1 MHAPGVPASSKR
13 CRVLLS
19 HERTHDDAAHA
30 AALQT
35 RATHNGYD
43 NGYSFVVRLRLTHST
58 PGSATARWG
67 GIERTAGG
75 ASQGERGSGG
85 REGGRDRDRASSSR
99 GVPGQRTYT
108 PQRRRSEGE
117 GDSARVWGDE
127 VFGGDE
133 APRRPQPGGWGED
146 SDRRP
151 FRSGPPR
158 SRPFG
163 GTADSGETP
172 QRKWLTSR
180 ERREAQPDAKP
191 TWVETLQG
199 EALFG
204 VAPVRAALLAKRRGR
219 VYTLFVQD
227 SLEPGKRKDGG
238 AVADCVA
245 RATAW
250 GATIQQVDKHEL
262 NLLTDNRNHQGVV
275 LDADPLEPEELDVL
289 PPVSSPTQR
298 PVWIALDQV
307 SDPQNLGAI
316 LRSALFLGAA
326 GVVVAQRNSAPLSP
340 VVSKASAGAMEV
352 LPVHAVSGNMPQFLA
367 ACSANGWTV
376 LGADMGDGAAA
387 AGGAV
392 PCSDVAVTGPTILV
406 LGSEGE
412 GLRTNVVRACDRL
425 ICVPRGAAPEGDAV
439 AAEAL
444 AFMDSLTVSVAA
456 GVVLHSLLLSAS
468 RSKTD

>member
-1 MHAPGVPASSKR
+1 MP
-13 CRVLLS
+13 
-19 HERTHDDAAHA
+19 
-30 AALQT
+30 
-35 RATHNGYD
+35 NG
-43 NGYSFVVRLRLTHST
+43 
-58 PGSATARWG
+58 
-67 GIERTAGG
+67 
-75 ASQGERGSGG
+75 
-85 REGGRDRDRASSSR
+85 
-99 GVPGQRTYT
+99 RTYT
-108 PQRRRSEGE
+108 PRRRSDGEGE
-117 GDSARVWGDE
+117 RSEGARIWGDE

-133 APRRPQPGGWGED
+133 APRRPSAGGWGED

-158 SRPFG
+158 PRTG
-163 GTADSGETP
+163 GAAPDLGETP
-172 QRKWLTSR
+172 QRRWLTSR

-238 AVADCVA
+238 AVADCVE

-262 NLLTDNRNHQGVV
+262 NLLTENRNHQGIV

-289 PPVSSPTQR
+289 PPVALPTQR
-298 PVWIALDQV
+298 PVWIAMDQV

-392 PCSDVAVTGPTILV
+392 PCSDVTVTGPTILV

-412 GLRTNVVRACDRL
+412 GLRTNVLRACDRL
-425 ICVPRGAAPEGDAV
+425 VCVPRGAAPGDAV

-444 AFMDSLTVSVAA
+444 AFMDSLNVSVAA
-456 GVVLHSLLLSAS
+456 GVVLHSLLLSAQQGEL
-468 RSKTD
+468 K